1 MNYSDKDMFELIE
14 LHKQA
19 QGEMAK
25 HYFECETC
33 QRYFND
39 INASKC
45 YDYIKLDDK
54 VKAIAT
60 EIEAYKIDID

>member
-19 QGEMAK
+19 QSDKAK
-25 HYFECETC
+25 HYFNCGTC
-33 QRYFND
+33 QRYFNN
-39 INASKC
+39 INAPKC
-45 YDYIKLDDK
+45 YEYIKLDAE
-54 VKAIAT
+54 VKTIAN